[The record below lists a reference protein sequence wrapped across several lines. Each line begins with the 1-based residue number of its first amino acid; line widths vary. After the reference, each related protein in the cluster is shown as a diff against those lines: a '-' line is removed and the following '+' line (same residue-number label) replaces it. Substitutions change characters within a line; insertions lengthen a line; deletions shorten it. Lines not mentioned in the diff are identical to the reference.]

1 MKSAKTRINPGVRR
15 ARALDGRDLAPHV
28 VRVLLA
34 DLARVSRA
42 VAGTRG
48 RLEKVSRLVE
58 LLRALAP
65 SEVDIAVAYLVGEL
79 RQGKIGLGWSAL
91 SVFDGVAAPEAA
103 SITLAEADAAFE
115 AVASAT
121 GKGRGAA
128 RERVLGELAAR
139 ATADERDFLRKLI
152 LGELRQGALEGVLL
166 DALARAGEV
175 PAEKVKRALLFAG
188 SLRAVAQALLAEGA
202 AGLERFSVEL
212 FRPLSPM
219 LAEPGDSV
227 SATLER
233 MPGAALEFKLDG
245 ARIQLHKSG
254 DDVRVFSR
262 GGHDVTRAV
271 PEVVELARSLP
282 ARSLLLDGEA
292 IALGRDR
299 RPLSFQTTMRRFG
312 RKAAEEASI
321 RELPL
326 SSFFFDCLYLD
337 GQALVD
343 SPNSER
349 VLALSSVVPDA
360 ERVPRR
366 LVQGAEAAD
375 AFLAEALGAG
385 HEGLVAKDPASLYV
399 AGRRAAHWLKIKP
412 AHTLDL
418 VVLAVE
424 HGSGRRTG
432 TLSNIHLGARDP
444 EHGGFAM
451 LGKTFKGMTDAM
463 LAWQTARFSELAV
476 RTEGHVVHLDPVQ
489 VVEIAFDGVQASSQY
504 PSGLSLRFA
513 RVVRYRSDKL
523 ASEAD
528 TVDTVRALASRAGAE
543 GEAP

>member
-1 MKSAKTRINPGVRR
+1 V
-15 ARALDGRDLAPHV
+15 
-28 VRVLLA
+28 VLLA
-34 DLARVSRA
+34 DLARASRA
-42 VAGTRG
+42 VAGTRA
-48 RLEKVSRLVE
+48 RLEKVSRLSE
-58 LLRALAP
+58 LLRGLAP
-65 SEVDIAVAYLVGEL
+65 AEIEIAVSYLVGEL

-91 SVFDGVAAPEAA
+91 SVFDGLAAPETP

-115 AVASAT
+115 AVATAT
-121 GKGRGAA
+121 GKGRSQA
-128 RERVLGELAAR
+128 RERALGELAAR
-139 ATADERDFLRKLI
+139 ATPEERDFLKRLI

-166 DALARAGEV
+166 DALARAGDV
-175 PAEKVKRALLFAG
+175 PLEKVKRALLFAG
-188 SLRAVAQALLAEGA
+188 SLRAVSAAVLREGA
-202 AGLERFSVEL
+202 AGLDRFSVEL

-227 SATLER
+227 GATLER
-233 MPGAALEFKLDG
+233 MPGAALEYKLDG
-245 ARIQLHKSG
+245 ARIQLHKRG

-271 PEVVELARSLP
+271 PEVVELARALP

-292 IALGRDR
+292 IALGRDF
-299 RPLSFQTTMRRFG
+299 RPLPFQATMRRFG
-312 RKAAEEASI
+312 RKAAEASLT

-337 GQALVD
+337 DQPLVD
-343 SPNSER
+343 APNHER
-349 VLALSSVVPDA
+349 VRALSSAVPDA
-360 ERVPRR
+360 QRVPRR
-366 LVQGAEAAD
+366 LVDGVGAAD
-375 AFLAEALGAG
+375 EFFAQALSAG
-385 HEGLVAKDPASLYV
+385 HEGLVAKDPESVYV
-399 AGRRAAHWLKIKP
+399 AGRRAAQWLKIKP

-444 EHGGFAM
+444 EGGGFAM

-463 LAWQTARFSELAV
+463 LAWQTARFSELAL
-476 RTEGHVVHLDPVQ
+476 RTEGHVVHLDPIQ
-489 VVEIAFDGVQASSQY
+489 VVEVAFDGVQASSQY

-513 RVVRYRSDKL
+513 RVVRYRADKL

-528 TVDTVRALASRAGAE
+528 TIDTVRALARRGE
-543 GEAP
+543 GES

>member
-1 MKSAKTRINPGVRR
+1 M
-15 ARALDGRDLAPHV
+15 
-28 VRVLLA
+28 LLA

-42 VAGTRG
+42 VAGTRA

-58 LLRALAP
+58 LLRGLAP
-65 SEVDIAVAYLVGEL
+65 GEVEIAVSYLVGEL

-91 SVFDGVAAPEAA
+91 STFDGVAAPEAA
-103 SITLAEADAAFE
+103 SITLEEADASFQ

-121 GKGRGAA
+121 GKGRGSA
-128 RERVLGELAAR
+128 RERALGELAAR
-139 ATADERDFLRKLI
+139 ATAEERDFLKRLI

-166 DALARAGEV
+166 DALARAGGV

-188 SLRAVAQALLAEGA
+188 SLRAVARAVLAEGA
-202 AGLERFSVEL
+202 AGLDRFSVEL

-227 SATLER
+227 GATLER
-233 MPGAALEFKLDG
+233 MPGAALEYKLDG

-271 PEVVELARSLP
+271 PEVVALARSLP

-292 IALGRDR
+292 LALGPDR
-299 RPLSFQTTMRRFG
+299 RPLPFQTTMRRFG
-312 RKAAEEASI
+312 RKAAEESLS

-337 GQALVD
+337 DQPLVD
-343 SPNSER
+343 ASNQER
-349 VLALSSVVPDA
+349 VRALSGVVPSA
-360 ERVPRR
+360 ACVPRR
-366 LVQGAEAAD
+366 LVETVAAAD
-375 AFLAEALGAG
+375 QFFREALGAG
-385 HEGLVAKDPASLYV
+385 HEGLVAKDPASVYV
-399 AGRRAAHWLKIKP
+399 AGRRAAQWLKLKP

-476 RTEGHVVHLDPVQ
+476 RTEGHVVYLDPVQ

-504 PSGLSLRFA
+504 ASGLSLRFA
-513 RVVRYRSDKL
+513 RVVRYRPDKL

-528 TVDTVRALASRAGAE
+528 TIDTVRALARSGE
-543 GEAP
+543 G